1 MPEKLTEK
9 RIRSLKTT
17 LPQIEILHSPT
28 PAAGIRITKD
38 GRKTFFIIYRSP
50 ETGKQKRHSFG
61 FHPSGRRG
69 RGRAA
74 EPLSPMTLQE
84 FERAYDVFRGEL
96 AKGRDPKG
104 TPLQVDGLAPKWI
117 AVESLPEDLRPL
129 FPEGAI
135 EGTVGALMAEYL
147 THSKAQLATRTYNAR
162 RATTKTHILPRYGK
176 VAVSLFTEEDVR
188 VLLSEVTK
196 RAPQMVREV
205 KKVLSCAFTYGKAH
219 VPGVKANPCLGVPVT
234 VPKGKRDRWL
244 TDEEL
249 MTFFQTL
256 PLMDDPR
263 AADCYLLMLSSL
275 CRPGEAANARAEDL
289 ILMNG
294 ERAWRIPDTK
304 NGRDFLVP
312 LQGPIAEI
320 LLRRSLEVGGKGP
333 LFWKY
338 NAERDYPEPL
348 KRANRNF
355 RELSALEDIRPH
367 DWRRTGRTH
376 VSSLG
381 VREEVAEAAMNH
393 TKEDLRRVYNLHEFW
408 PERKEALRLWHEKLE
423 RLRADAIARAA

>member
-9 RIRSLKTT
+9 RIRSLRTH
-17 LPQIEILHSPT
+17 LPQIEILHSLT
-28 PAAGIRITKD
+28 PAAGLRITKD
-38 GRKTFFIIYRSP
+38 GRKTFFMIYRSP

-61 FHPSGRRG
+61 FHPSGRKG
-69 RGRAA
+69 RGRAV

-117 AVESLPEDLRPL
+117 AAETLRQDLRPL
-129 FPEGAI
+129 FPEGVI
-135 EGTVGALMAEYL
+135 EGTLGALLADYL
-147 THSKAQLATRTYNAR
+147 THAKTQLATRTYLGR
-162 RATTKTHILPRYGK
+162 RATARTYLLPRYAN
-176 VAVSLFTEEDVR
+176 VPVSLFCEEDVR

-205 KKVLSCAFTYGKAH
+205 KKALSSAFTYGKSH
-219 VPGVKANPCLGVPVT
+219 VAGVRVNPCLGVPVT

-249 MTFFQTL
+249 IVFFQTL
-256 PLMDDPR
+256 PLLDDPK

-275 CRPGEAANARAEDL
+275 CRPGEAASARAEDL
-289 ILMNG
+289 IVMNG
-294 ERAWRIPDTK
+294 ERVWRIADTK
-304 NGRDFLVP
+304 NGRDFLIP

-320 LLRRSLEVGGKGP
+320 LLRRSMEVGGKGR
-333 LFWKY
+333 LFWNY
-338 NAERDYPEPL
+338 NAERDYPDQL
-348 KRANRNF
+348 KKANRQF
-355 RELSALEDIRPH
+355 RERSALEDIRPH

-393 TKEDLRRVYNLHEFW
+393 CKEDLKRVYNLYEFW
-408 PERKEALRLWHEKLE
+408 PERKDALRLWHEKLE
-423 RLRADAIARAA
+423 RLRVEAISWAA